1 MNKYFSGLTLAFG
14 AVAALF
20 STQGYAGIVVNGTR
34 FVVSASEHS
43 KSITVRNTGNE
54 GFLVKSEVI
63 PDKGEELEGTDNL
76 NNHSSRENPFIITP
90 PLYLLSAGKDSK
102 LRLECVSCQDL
113 PKDRETFYR
122 LGISAIPGGKP
133 GPNTVQLA
141 IRSTFKLFYR
151 PDGLPGKANDAYKL
165 LKWRRE
171 GKGVIVNNPT
181 PYYVTLFDLSVNNKK
196 VRNPGM
202 VAPFSSRIQPWC
214 PDTGSCQLRWTS
226 LNDFG
231 GITPEWSVT
240 PEARAKVG
248 HSVDK

>member
-1 MNKYFSGLTLAFG
+1 MNSYFSRLTLALG
-14 AVAALF
+14 AISALF
-20 STQGYAGIVVNGTR
+20 SVQGYAGIVVSGTR
-34 FVVSASEHS
+34 FVVTASEHS

-54 GFLVKSEVI
+54 GFLVKSEVL

-76 NNHSSRENPFIITP
+76 KKYSYGENPFAITP
-90 PLYLLSAGKDSK
+90 PLYLLNAGKESK

-133 GPNTVQLA
+133 GANTVQLA

-151 PDGLPGKANDAYKL
+151 PDGLPGKANDAYKK
-165 LKWRRE
+165 LKWKRE
-171 GKGVIVNNPT
+171 GKNIVVNNPS
-181 PYYVTLFDLSVNNKK
+181 PYYVTLFELSVNNKK

-214 PDTGSCQLRWTS
+214 PATGSCQLKWTT

-231 GITPEWSVT
+231 GVTPEWSVT
-240 PEARAKVG
+240 PEGVVKEG
-248 HSVDK
+248 LSTGN